1 MGEKLYEMRKESK
14 TDGKPSAIKQGG
26 VTTYKGRAQKKKE
39 DKGETSKVDAA
50 AIAAKKKADEE
61 QLKKNQAEAK
71 KKKLSPLDIAMG
83 RR

>member
-1 MGEKLYEMRKESK
+1 MGDKLKELRDESRAE
-14 TDGKPSAIKQGG
+14 GKPSAIKQGG
-26 VTTYKGRAQKKKE
+26 VTTYKGQAKKKKANE
-39 DKGETSKVDAA
+39 STEKVDAA
-50 AIAAKKKADEE
+50 AIDAAKKAAEE